1 MSMRVGRDSVLRPLL
16 ADTWNEW
23 SPALSPDG
31 RWIAYVSDESGEPQ
45 IFVRP
50 FPSVQDGRWQIST
63 ERADSPVWSS
73 DGRELFFRSE
83 DGQAVLSADM
93 SRGPA
98 SVTRRELVRSPVE
111 VNLETNALDR
121 MFDPSRDGRRFLLV
135 RRGSGD
141 MSGDLVIVQN
151 FLTELRT
158 ALKAGARQ

>member
-1 MSMRVGRDSVLRPLL
+1 
-16 ADTWNEW
+16 
-23 SPALSPDG
+23 
-31 RWIAYVSDESGEPQ
+31 
-45 IFVRP
+45 
-50 FPSVQDGRWQIST
+50 
-63 ERADSPVWSS
+63 
-73 DGRELFFRSE
+73 
-83 DGQAVLSADM
+83 M